1 MRETIRYTWVTTAL
15 GRMLLAASAGGIV
28 ALHFAGS
35 PAEEILR
42 TDFPDADLVLDRDA
56 LDDLARKA
64 AAAIETPA
72 AGSALP
78 LDLRGSHYEVAV
90 WHMLREIPLGETTS
104 YGALAA
110 RLGTRDAREVTEA
123 IAANPV
129 AVLVP
134 CHRVIRKDGSLSGY
148 RWGVWR
154 KRALL
159 KRERAAV
166 SGREPASLLL

>member
-1 MRETIRYTWVTTAL
+1 MRETIRYTWITTSL
-15 GRMLLAASAGGIV
+15 GRMLLAASGGGIV
-28 ALHFAGS
+28 AFHFAE
-35 PAEEILR
+35 PRAEEILR
-42 TDFPDADLVLDRDA
+42 TDVPGADLVLDHDA
-56 LDDLARKA
+56 LGDLARRA
-64 AAAIETPA
+64 AAAIDAPA
-72 AGSALP
+72 ADSALP
-78 LDLRGSHYEVAV
+78 LDLRGSPHEVAV
-90 WHMLREIPLGETTS
+90 WHMMREIPPGETTS

-110 RLGTRDAREVTEA
+110 RLGTSDAREVTEA

-159 KRERAAV
+159 KRELAAV
-166 SGREPASLLL
+166 SGREAASLLL